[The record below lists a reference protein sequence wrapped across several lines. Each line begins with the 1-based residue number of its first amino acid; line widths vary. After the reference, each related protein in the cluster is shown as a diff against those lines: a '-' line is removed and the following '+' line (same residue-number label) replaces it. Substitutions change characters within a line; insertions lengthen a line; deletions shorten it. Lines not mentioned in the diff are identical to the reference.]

1 MKALI
6 TALMIALATVPGWL
20 ILLAAAPV
28 SAQFK
33 SRGGGGEQK
42 DQGQEK
48 TRRRTIQIGDR
59 TAARQEVRSLGEYAL
74 MPNERRARQRAAIG
88 RTEDVYFLPI
98 M

>member
-42 DQGQEK
+42 DQGDKKKPDDGQYK
-48 TRRRTIQIGDR
+48 SAI
-59 TAARQEVRSLGEYAL
+59 
-74 MPNERRARQRAAIG
+74 ER
-88 RTEDVYFLPI
+88 LPDKKFDPWAN
-98 M
+98 MR